1 MNRAKLKPVKFL
13 KSSRKLISNLQ
24 INLFPRQVGSG
35 EERDFEDLLA
45 HLAERIKL
53 RFDRVC
59 YREGVRWSILAIILL
74 GVQYG
79 ILI

>member
-1 MNRAKLKPVKFL
+1 M
-13 KSSRKLISNLQ
+13 
-24 INLFPRQVGSG
+24 
-35 EERDFEDLLA
+35 
-45 HLAERIKL
+45 AERIKL

-79 ILI
+79 ILITDKQKWFSGWLFRERIPYQPKTLVSERNATNMRITETRTF